1 MKTAAVI
8 CEYNPFHLGHAHQ
21 LREMKAKGSVVC
33 IMSGSFTQRGSAA
46 VLSKYERARLA
57 VENGAD
63 LVLELPFPF
72 CAAGGEFFARGGVAV
87 AEGLSAVDT
96 LCFGSESGDT
106 EALLAAVKNTESA
119 AFREAL
125 AAHLSAKKNASYRT
139 AFGEV
144 YRALYGEDA
153 VFSGSNDILGFLYV
167 QAIQRSGSAIT
178 PQALLRI
185 GEDYNGEGA
194 GFPSAT
200 SIRRMICAGEKEN
213 LKKSVPSSVF
223 DALTEAMAAG
233 RIANHEN
240 FFPIF
245 ASAARAGLL
254 SGENVFDAP
263 PELTDRILSAA
274 KTARNMDELIALS
287 KTKNFS
293 DSRIRR
299 AMLMMFFGV
308 RDADAQDV
316 RYTTV
321 LAANERGREIL
332 SCARKTAS
340 LPILTKPADGKY
352 LPPEA
357 RRAFELT
364 ARADS
369 VWELLCETPREGG
382 AMLRERPRMVDTY
395 S

>member
-21 LREMKAKGSVVC
+21 LCEMGKNGARVC
-33 IMSGSFTQRGSAA
+33 IMSGNFTQRGSAA

-57 VENGAD
+57 VLAGAD

-72 CAAGGEFFARGGVAV
+72 CASGGEFFARGGVAV

-106 EALLAAVKNTESA
+106 EAFLTAVKNTESA

-125 AAHLSAKKNASYRT
+125 AAYLSEKKNASYRT

-144 YRALYGEDA
+144 YRALYGED
-153 VFSGSNDILGFLYV
+153 VLFSGSNDILGFLYV
-167 QAIQRSGSAIT
+167 QALQRSGSAIL
-178 PQALLRI
+178 PQALRRI
-185 GEDYNGEGA
+185 GEDYNGDGV

-200 SIRRMICAGEKEN
+200 SIRRMIRTGDEDE
-213 LKKSVPSSVF
+213 LKKSVPSAVF
-223 DALTEAMAAG
+223 DVLIEAMAADH
-233 RIANHEN
+233 IADHEK

-245 ASAARAGLL
+245 AAAARAGLL
-254 SGENVFDAP
+254 SGADVFDVPA
-263 PELTDRILSAA
+263 ELADRILCAA
-274 KTARNMDELIALS
+274 KAARNMDELLS
-287 KTKNFS
+287 LAKTKNFS

-308 RDADAQDV
+308 RSTDAEAV

-332 SCARKTAS
+332 SRVRKTAT

-357 RRAFELT
+357 RRAFELV

-369 VWELLCETPREGG
+369 VWELLCEHPREGG
-382 AMLRERPRMVDTY
+382 AMLRERPRMVNTR

>member
-21 LREMKAKGSVVC
+21 LREMKAEGSVVC

-72 CAAGGEFFARGGVAV
+72 CAASGEFFAQGGVAV

-106 EALLAAVKNTESA
+106 AALIAAVKNTGSVM
-119 AFREAL
+119 FREAL
-125 AAHLSAKKNASYRT
+125 ATHLSERKNASYRT

-153 VFSGSNDILGFLYV
+153 LFSGSNDILGFLYV
-167 QAIQRSGSAIT
+167 QALQRSGSAIT

-185 GEDYNGEGA
+185 GEDYNGEGV

-200 SIRRMICAGEKEN
+200 SIRRMIGENDEES
-213 LKKSVPSSVF
+213 LKKAVPSSVF
-223 DALTEAMAAG
+223 DALTEAMTAG

-254 SGENVFDAP
+254 FGEDVFDAP
-263 PELTDRILSAA
+263 AELVDRILSAA
-274 KTARNMDELIALS
+274 KVARDMDELIALS

-308 RDADAQDV
+308 RDADAKAV

-321 LAANERGREIL
+321 LAANECGREIL
-332 SCARKTAS
+332 SRARKTAS

-352 LPPEA
+352 LASEA

-364 ARADS
+364 ARADG
-369 VWELLCETPREGG
+369 VWELLCEMPREGG
-382 AMLRERPRMVDTY
+382 AMLKERPRMIDTH

>member
-21 LREMKAKGSVVC
+21 LSEMGKSGACVC

-57 VENGAD
+57 VLAGAD

-72 CAAGGEFFARGGVAV
+72 CAAGGEFFARGGVAA

-106 EALLAAVKNTESA
+106 EAFLTAVKNTESA

-125 AAHLSAKKNASYRT
+125 AAYLSEKKNASYRT

-144 YRALYGEDA
+144 YRALYGDD
-153 VFSGSNDILGFLYV
+153 VLFSGSNDILGFLYV
-167 QAIQRSGSAIT
+167 QALHRSGSAIV
-178 PQALLRI
+178 PQALLRV
-185 GEDYNGEGA
+185 GEDYNGEGE
-194 GFPSAT
+194 GFASAT
-200 SIRRMICAGEKEN
+200 SIRRMICEGNADG
-213 LKKSVPSSVF
+213 LKKAVPPSVF
-223 DALTEAMAAG
+223 DTITEAMAAG
-233 RIANHEN
+233 RIADHEK
-240 FFPIF
+240 FFPLF
-245 ASAARAGLL
+245 VSAARAGLL
-254 SGENVFDAP
+254 SGEDIFDVPA
-263 PELTDRILSAA
+263 ELADRILCAA
-274 KTARNMDELIALS
+274 KAARNMDELLSLS

-308 RDADAQDV
+308 RSADADAV

-332 SCARKTAS
+332 SRVRKTAT

-357 RRAFELT
+357 RRAFELV
-364 ARADS
+364 ARVDS
-369 VWELLCETPREGG
+369 VWELLCERPREGR
-382 AMLRERPRMVDTY
+382 AMLKEKPKVC
-395 S
+395 